1 MKIIEQMTIDQKA
14 CRWAIDKHKETNH
27 LYDGKSYEVH
37 LWQVVDVAKMFI
49 HLVPEKD
56 REFTYAVCW
65 LHDTIEDCR
74 ISYNDIRIMF
84 GVDIAE
90 AVYALTNEK
99 GRNRKERAN
108 EKYYEGIR
116 NTKGA
121 AFVKICDRIAN
132 VKHSYESGN
141 SMFKKYI
148 DENEGFMLQVD
159 SENKYRSMW
168 IYLQSFLNKTI

>member
-1 MKIIEQMTIDQKA
+1 M
-14 CRWAIDKHKETNH
+14 
-27 LYDGKSYEVH
+27 
-37 LWQVVDVAKMFI
+37 VDVAKMFI
-49 HLVPEKD
+49 HCIREED
-56 REFTYAVCW
+56 RELAYAACW

-74 ISYNDIRIMF
+74 VTYNDVKQEF
-84 GVDIAE
+84 GIEISE

-116 NTKGA
+116 NTNVA

-141 SMFKKYI
+141 SMLKKYF
-148 DENEGFMLQVD
+148 DENEWFMLQVD
-159 SENKYRSMW
+159 SEKKYLTMW
-168 IYLQSFLNKTI
+168 AYLQSFLNQTVKSEHYEQ